1 MFQEK
6 EKMSNNPTCEFVPG
20 YVALTNFKTGIRD
33 YYEVERK
40 IQDYLNGT
48 SIQYIHDADWCLFT
62 CTQIYDGGDERMDSI
77 SIFWDEKTEQHVVE
91 VRRIK
96 GDTLFHCSQSGK
108 IHKIYDE
115 LFDLFSEQQPLV

>member
-6 EKMSNNPTCEFVPG
+6 EKMSNNPNCECVPG
-20 YVALTNFKTGIRD
+20 YVALTHFKTGIQD

-40 IQDYLNGT
+40 IQDYLNNT
-48 SIQYIHDADWCLFT
+48 SIQFIHDDDWCLFT

-96 GDTLFHCSQSGK
+96 GDTLFHCCQSGK

-115 LFDLFSEQQPLV
+115 LLDLFLGQKPLV